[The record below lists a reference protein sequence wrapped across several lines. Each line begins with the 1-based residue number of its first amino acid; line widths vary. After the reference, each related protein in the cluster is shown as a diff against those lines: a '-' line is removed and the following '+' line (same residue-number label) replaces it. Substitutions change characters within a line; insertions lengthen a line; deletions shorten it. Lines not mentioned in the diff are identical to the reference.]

1 MKYLLII
8 LLIVLLMP
16 SIGCR
21 DKCDYCD
28 YEMAIISEKYGSPND
43 IYIYGDDNYKC
54 EEWEYIG
61 LNYYFN
67 ITFEWYMNIDEC
79 RLDSSRMIDSVNN

>member
-1 MKYLLII
+1 
-8 LLIVLLMP
+8 MP
-16 SIGCR
+16 SIGCW
-21 DKCDYCD
+21 DKCDYCNC
-28 YEMAIISEKYGSPND
+28 EMATIREKYGSPND

-61 LNYYFN
+61 SNYYFN
-67 ITFEWYMNIDEC
+67 VTFEWHISIDEC